1 MAITHERLG
10 FFNAR
15 LEQRMNEAGV
25 SAREL
30 ATKAS
35 STYEHIRKLIMGRCL
50 PSDSMLER
58 LCAALQLNKKEMS
71 RRVLKDKMIFRF
83 GDAAWQASGIDARAA
98 PCYILLPLMS
108 RSERESF
115 IVQLRALGEM
125 RRNRGERVAR
135 KVKQYPEGQNPQV

>member
-10 FFNAR
+10 FFNTR

-30 ATKAS
+30 ATKAG

-58 LCAALQLNKKEMS
+58 LCASLELNIKEMS
-71 RRVLKDKMIFRF
+71 RRVVKDKMIFRF
-83 GDAAWQASGIDARAA
+83 GDAAWQASGIDPRAA
-98 PCYILLPLMS
+98 PCYILLPLLS
-108 RSERESF
+108 RNEREAF
-115 IVQLRALGEM
+115 LVQLRALGEM
-125 RRNRGERVAR
+125 KRNRVERVAR
-135 KVKQYPEGQNPQV
+135 KVKQCPEGQNQ